1 MKKITWEVINMKW
14 EVLYRL
20 PDQVIEVEA
29 EDEVDLDEKIPYAF
43 DGLEVIINSDMA
55 NQNDEIEVIGIR
67 EKE

>member
-1 MKKITWEVINMKW
+1 MKW

-29 EDEVDLDEKIPYAF
+29 DDEVDLDEKMPYVF
-43 DGLEVIINSDMA
+43 DGLEVEEMVIRH
-55 NQNDEIEVIGIR
+55 QDEIEVIGIR

>member
-1 MKKITWEVINMKW
+1 MKW

-20 PDQVIEVEA
+20 PDQVVEVEA
-29 EDEVDLDEKIPYAF
+29 DDEMDLDEKIPYIF
-43 DGLEVIINSDMA
+43 DGLEVIINADMA